1 MKKVYIMIII
11 LVAFCFMPK
20 CIYAAGNISV
30 STTNINIYK
39 GSSSSFTITANN
51 AAGRVD
57 VSSSNPGIVSVSTAS
72 VFLDMQ
78 SEKVTLTAN
87 AVGNATIRVY
97 VADATTYDDESL
109 TGKTYVINVKV
120 TEPVVLSK
128 NNNLKN
134 LEVEGYEL
142 TKIDKQNYALNV
154 SNDVSSIKITAT
166 AEDEKAKVSGV
177 GEHKLNIGE
186 NNLEIIVTSE
196 SGLQNKIIVKVTRKD
211 GYYLEDLKNLLDD
224 PQNKEI
230 SINIQKDSKVTAE
243 QLDMIKNSGKEIKLN
258 YLDENKKVIYSWIVD
273 GQKIDSTNEFL
284 TTILYTSEYKKDIAK
299 LSNYADGVYITYRN
313 NGALPKDV
321 KTKLSVSDKF
331 ENDSMVKAYCYD
343 ENKKSIN
350 LYLEE
355 LIVKDGYVE
364 LNLNNCS
371 NYFLSMSDISAQSK
385 DVDFAKILVILIS
398 VELIAIAICYIKKK
412 FAK

>member
-1 MKKVYIMIII
+1 MKKIYIMVII
-11 LVAFCFMPK
+11 LVAFCFMPTN
-20 CIYAAGNISV
+20 IYAAGNISV

-39 GSSSSFTITANN
+39 GSSSSFTVTANN

-57 VSSSNPGIVSVSTAS
+57 VSTSNPGVVSVSTSS

-78 SEKVTLTAN
+78 SEKITVTAN

-120 TEPVVLSK
+120 TEPVVLSQ
-128 NNNLKN
+128 NNNLKK
-134 LEVEGYEL
+134 LEVEGYQL
-142 TKIDKQNYALNV
+142 TKIDKQNYTLNV

-166 AEDEKAKVSGV
+166 AEDEKAKLSGV
-177 GEHKLNIGE
+177 GEHKLSIGE
-186 NNLEIIVTSE
+186 NNIEIIVTSE
-196 SGLQNKIIVKVTRKD
+196 SGLQNKINVKVIRKD

-224 PQNKEI
+224 PQNEEI
-230 SINIQKDSKVTAE
+230 SINIQKDSKVTIE
-243 QLDMIKNSGKEIKLN
+243 QLDMIKNSGKEVKLN

-313 NGALPKDV
+313 NGGLPKEV

-331 ENDSMVKAYCYD
+331 ENNSMVKAYCYD
-343 ENKKSIN
+343 ETKKALD
-350 LYLEE
+350 LYLED

-371 NYFLSMSDISAQSK
+371 NYFLSMSDISTQSK
-385 DVDFAKILVILIS
+385 GVDFAKILVILIS
-398 VELIAIAICYIKKK
+398 AELIALAICYIKKK